1 MKRIGVRLL
10 SCAVGLAAFTGCSER
25 PLPTAIMEAERAA
38 PAFATDPGPA
48 ANEYELTSYVADTR
62 TLTAFSKLATLCDNL
77 IPTDPCRFRLTV
89 ALASDSWLQPA
100 DLDGFTPTDPCRD
113 LAENYNI
120 VAVDQPPDAAIAAMA
135 AIGCNARILVDV
147 RSATIRQFR
156 PVP

>member
-1 MKRIGVRLL
+1 MKSIGVRLL

-25 PLPTAIMEAERAA
+25 PLPTAIMVAELAA
-38 PAFATDPGPA
+38 PAVATDPGPA
-48 ANEYELTSYVADTR
+48 ANEYELISYAADTR
-62 TLTAFSKLATLCDNL
+62 TLTAFSKLANVCDNL
-77 IPTDPCRFRLTV
+77 TPVDPCRFRLTV

-100 DLDGFTPTDPCRD
+100 NLDGFSPTDPCRD

-120 VAVDQPPDAAIAAMA
+120 VAVDEPPDAEIAAMA
-135 AIGCNARILVDV
+135 ALGCNARILVDM